1 MGKRCCALLI
11 CAVLVI
17 QLCGFSLSAEPT
29 SVDLSRYELG
39 QSTALTGSK
48 QIWVPKEFSDAPQTH
63 WFYEQLQNYR
73 RKGILTGD
81 ETGAANLDRYVTAAE
96 IYTIFVRYVY
106 ADQYSGEMID
116 GAIKGDYTYN
126 SHAAWLD
133 AYSEVYAKLESTIQA
148 VGHEVSLPH
157 GKSSVI
163 TRKQAFTLY
172 CIAALAR
179 CSDPA
184 WYLGQFSSERLGYYA
199 RSNAPIKRY
208 GDGKSVASFFA
219 VDDHYSMS
227 ALEIQCANML
237 MYLGVLN
244 GTDNGTL
251 DPDSIITRAQAVKL
265 VSAIDNVDNSPHK
278 SESGSSSG
286 ADWGGAEDEY
296 PEPDPLPELE
306 KKRVSITFVDWDD
319 TILGWMSVTTNT
331 DIRQAVSDYVAE
343 HYVHPDLV
351 NADPTSLSRADN
363 YRGEYNGAEDGSSYP
378 LTSHLDYA
386 FVQQPFVATANDG
399 YIQQYSDGKYPF
411 AYGWALCSIKD
422 FQNVWTTLG
431 VGELASW
438 DGSTFTYD
446 GNGFQVAD
454 LSKGV
459 KSDVVLKAIYEPGD
473 ELKDDYYRIVQEPEY
488 LGTSIHHDVAGVA
501 DISTYSALATT
512 ALSSA
517 EQIARGYDLVK
528 VFWYDEDTNELEPSF
543 LQNRTFYITLCYE
556 RNTLMNG
563 QIYGVTRAR
572 DPAVPVYFTQDQRW
586 VRYDTEGNLTSS
598 TLYGPNHGDVD
609 LTGRSYPMLS
619 SVEEQSG
626 DSIKTTL
633 SLCGD
638 RRILNFMLVDAYQ
651 TTPFAAFFDS
661 SCARSYNNEWYR
673 TNDVQHWAMDNYN
686 YLTDSSDTQDDWYDC
701 EADDFIGTR
710 GFVLEGSLN
719 GLLCD
724 AYSQTLTK
732 ENVWVLQEYVHC
744 ANLHFRN
751 ITITPG
757 LYRQWR
763 DISDDFCQALTD
775 AVGYVAEHYYRDP
788 EWWNMMYDSPKINY
802 HQLQLYLLDWTDYKD
817 GITTEP
823 PVVRTAEEADAI
835 PIEWC
840 NLHQHCKEGG

>member
-48 QIWVPKEFSDAPQTH
+48 QIWVPKEFSDVPQAH

-106 ADQYSGEMID
+106 ADQYSGEMVN

-208 GDGKSVASFFA
+208 GDGKAVASFFA

-286 ADWGGAEDEY
+286 ADWGGEEDEY

-363 YRGEYNGAEDGSSYP
+363 YRGEYNGAEDGNSYP

-386 FVQQPFVATANDG
+386 FVQQPFVATANGG

-446 GNGFQVAD
+446 GDGFQVAD

-473 ELKDDYYRIVQEPEY
+473 ELKDDYYRMSVDPEY
-488 LGTSIHHDVAGVA
+488 TA
-501 DISTYSALATT
+501 YSAPVF
-512 ALSSA
+512 SSTSKA
-517 EQIARGYDLVK
+517 KKTYDIVNVFERKDFAYLQIAVFLV
-528 VFWYDEDTNELEPSF
+528 D
-543 LQNRTFYITLCYE
+543 ITYE
-556 RNTLMNG
+556 RTTIVDG
-563 QIYGVTRAR
+563 KIYGVTRAR
-572 DPAVPVYFTQDQRW
+572 NPQIPLFATNDMRW
-586 VRYDTEGNLTSS
+586 LKYDMEGNLTEEK
-598 TLYGPNHGDVD
+598 LYGPDHLDADLRSYLLASIPKVVEHGDSVSTEFS
-609 LTGRSYPMLS
+609 LTGN
-619 SVEEQSG
+619 
-626 DSIKTTL
+626 
-633 SLCGD
+633 
-638 RRILNFMLVDAYQ
+638 RRIVDFQLVDTYGSNAVAAYD
-651 TTPFAAFFDS
+651 DS
-661 SCARSYNNEWYR
+661 EARGRSRSNEWNR
-673 TNDVQHWAMDNYN
+673 VNDPEHWVMDNFN
-686 YLTDSSDTQDDWYDC
+686 YLAPSSTINDDWYDC
-701 EADDFIGTR
+701 GTDDILGTR
-710 GFVLEGSLN
+710 GFVSEGSLN
-719 GLLCD
+719 LLARRSYEVIQGGGSD
-724 AYSQTLTK
+724 RLIQS
-732 ENVWVLQEYVHC
+732 EV
-744 ANLHFRN
+744 
-751 ITITPG
+751 G
-757 LYRQWR
+757 LYVDFLNLWYNGEIANYWSWWR
-763 DISDDFCQALTD
+763 GSLCTAIRNAYQDVVDN
-775 AVGYVAEHYYRDP
+775 HYQ
-788 EWWNMMYDSPKINY
+788 EEGWWNFYYDHPKLSY
-802 HQLQLYLLDWTDYKD
+802 HQLQLFLMDWEKYEA
-817 GITTEP
+817 GEL
-823 PVVRTAEEADAI
+823 AEQPTVKPYDEAEAAVI
-835 PIEWC
+835 PWC